1 MGLGSTVMV
10 VGTEKSLSITWDT
23 GVIEDDKPVLSRQT
37 LSVDSAMTAQEAY
50 DAAYNIASLTNYII
64 ADIKCFWQLR
74 NTVLG
79 QIKIQN
85 PGLTV

>member
-50 DAAYNIASLTNYII
+50 DAAYNHR
-64 ADIKCFWQLR
+64 KPHQLHHR
-74 NTVLG
+74 RH
-79 QIKIQN
+79 
-85 PGLTV
+85 